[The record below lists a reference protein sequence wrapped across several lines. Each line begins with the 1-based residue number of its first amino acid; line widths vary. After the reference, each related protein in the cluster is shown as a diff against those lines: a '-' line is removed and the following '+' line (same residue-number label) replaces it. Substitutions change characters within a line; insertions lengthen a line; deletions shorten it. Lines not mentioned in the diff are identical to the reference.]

1 MLMLF
6 HLPDMLSSLCPT
18 IQRNVGRK
26 ERTEG
31 MLFRTHSIRLFRL
44 SFPTPLSVH
53 PPFVA
58 SPLFT
63 ESVARC
69 CCRIRVKR
77 SNRKGERESAVS
89 STTPDGQKAVQQT
102 VREKGKGESRKRRT
116 RGDETT
122 EDDGVRDRQDRQSGR
137 FVQAITSRAER
148 DGPSDRGGERGRE
161 YGEIG
166 NTFTPQQAK
175 GDGGAHTGETNNNNN
190 SRCIHRHECS
200 VLPGPV

>member
-77 SNRKGERESAVS
+77 SNRKGGERIGSEQYNTRRTKGSAADCEGEGKRRERERA
-89 STTPDGQKAVQQT
+89 
-102 VREKGKGESRKRRT
+102 GKGGRGETRRRKMMECGIDRT
-116 RGDETT
+116 DSQADLYKRSPVVQKET
-122 EDDGVRDRQDRQSGR
+122 DR
-137 FVQAITSRAER
+137 VIE
-148 DGPSDRGGERGRE
+148 GERERVRRNRKYFHSTAGKRGWWSTHGRD
-161 YGEIG
+161 
-166 NTFTPQQAK
+166 K
-175 GDGGAHTGETNNNNN
+175 
-190 SRCIHRHECS
+190 
-200 VLPGPV
+200 